1 MQLLMFFRGS
11 RKAAFFCSGLPAEML
26 WLPLC
31 LVLLVRCL
39 ACLAPEPAVFGK
51 PSRQHD
57 DPLRANWLQPLT
69 RSTPAR

>member
-31 LVLLVRCL
+31 LALG
-39 ACLAPEPAVFGK
+39 PAVFGK
-51 PSRQHD
+51 RD
-57 DPLRANWLQPLT
+57 NAMTRFRANWLQPLT